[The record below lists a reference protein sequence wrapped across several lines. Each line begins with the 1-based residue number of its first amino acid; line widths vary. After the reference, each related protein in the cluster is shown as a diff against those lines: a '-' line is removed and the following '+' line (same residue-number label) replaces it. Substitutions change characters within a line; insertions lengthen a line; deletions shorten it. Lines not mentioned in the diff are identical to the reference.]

1 MMPYRRAHWAVLL
14 LLPLILLAFWPGYF
28 GALRAAPL
36 ALHAH
41 GLSAT
46 AWLVLLAVQLWAIH
60 DRRVALH
67 RAAGLALFALVPLFA
82 GASLAA
88 VQGGVALFAARSDP
102 FHASFGARLAL
113 VDLLALVTFVAL
125 VRQALLARRQV
136 RAHAAAMLA
145 TVLLVLPPILGRLFP
160 AIPGFFDWEVAGHSG
175 FALSFQL
182 AMLAATACALILY
195 RGRPDGGAFL
205 AVAVSLLLQ
214 AVAFDTVAAGAT
226 WAAAARALLGV
237 PAPLLFAAGALI
249 AAGALAEGWLRVPP
263 RARKRLG
270 MA

>member
-1 MMPYRRAHWAVLL
+1 MPYRHGYRAVLL

-46 AWLVLLAVQLWAIH
+46 AWLVLLAVQLWSIH

-67 RAAGLALFALVPLFA
+67 RTAGLALFAIVPLFA

-88 VQGGVALFAARSDP
+88 VQGGIALFVARSDP
-102 FHASFGARLAL
+102 FHTSFGARLAL

-145 TVLLVLPPILGRLFP
+145 TALLVLPPIIGRLFP
-160 AIPGFFDWEVAGHSG
+160 AVPGFFDWEVARHSG

-182 AMLAATACALILY
+182 AMLVSIGGALAMW
-195 RGRPDGGAFL
+195 RGRRDGGAFL
-205 AVAVSLLLQ
+205 VVAASLVLQ
-214 AVAFDTVAAGAT
+214 AVAFDTVAASMA
-226 WAAAARALLGV
+226 WESAAKALLTV
-237 PAPLLFAAGALI
+237 TPALLFALGALAAAGALT
-249 AAGALAEGWLRVPP
+249 EGWLRVPP
-263 RARKRLG
+263 RPRPRLG
-270 MA
+270 LA